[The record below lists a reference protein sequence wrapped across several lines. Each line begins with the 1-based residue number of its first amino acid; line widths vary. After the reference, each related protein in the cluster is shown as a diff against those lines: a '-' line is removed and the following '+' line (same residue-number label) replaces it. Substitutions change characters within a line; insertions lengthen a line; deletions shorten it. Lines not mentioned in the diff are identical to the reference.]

1 MLQIIYVISEE
12 YNVVALLCKMHNF
25 FYLFHPFTRRVPIC
39 DMDELRKRLVVA
51 RAEFQ
56 QSVVDDA
63 FINGEKDWKYVS
75 EQNVWSLW
83 TFAVMLLAWHSIC
96 HTSHPV
102 LFRSTNANP
111 QPAFF
116 QSYQRLEEC
125 NIPSVRWKSCALYK
139 VVLWHFSDVVG
150 KGLTV
155 CFLLR

>member
-12 YNVVALLCKMHNF
+12 YNVVALLCKMHKF

-75 EQNVWSLW
+75 EQNVVTLNICCNVACL
-83 TFAVMLLAWHSIC
+83 TFHLPYITPGSFQIHQCQPTTGFFSELPTFGGMQHTFSQMKKLCIVQGSAV
-96 HTSHPV
+96 TF
-102 LFRSTNANP
+102 FR
-111 QPAFF
+111 
-116 QSYQRLEEC
+116 C
-125 NIPSVRWKSCALYK
+125 
-139 VVLWHFSDVVG
+139 G
-150 KGLTV
+150 G
-155 CFLLR
+155 